1 MFTYVDD
8 QLSTNENLKKVD
20 DLTTANEEKRIH
32 NTPLQLNMIQ
42 NILAHDFEVEII
54 NYDPNTFPNPIN
66 DPNDDEKPVLTH
78 SNENEF
84 LLTVVPPRDPVF
96 GHLIFETTV
105 GFFC

>member
-42 NILAHDFEVEII
+42 NILAHDFEVEILI
-54 NYDPNTFPNPIN
+54 
-66 DPNDDEKPVLTH
+66 LTH